1 MNAFVGLCMDCI
13 DARDLKIVIPPTDRG
28 HSSGIGGVR
37 RGIPGVVH
45 DHPESLST
53 WLEYA
58 LDQVLIRARPVESKV
73 GIPDHIVRGSM
84 LA

>member
-1 MNAFVGLCMDCI
+1 MNAFVDRWMDCI

-53 WLEYA
+53 FA
-58 LDQVLIRARPVESKV
+58 GIRSGIVAVLIQRGAR
-73 GIPDHIVRGSM
+73 
-84 LA
+84 